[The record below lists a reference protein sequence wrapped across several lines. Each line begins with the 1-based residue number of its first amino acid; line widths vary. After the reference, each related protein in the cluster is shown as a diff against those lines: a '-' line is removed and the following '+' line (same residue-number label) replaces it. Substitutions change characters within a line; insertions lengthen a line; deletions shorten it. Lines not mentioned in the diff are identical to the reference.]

1 MKTEGGYFHRILEVD
16 LTKGTAAARR
26 FDDDFALRYV
36 GGRGFGIHFVA
47 ENLKA
52 HGGHVDPLGPENIL
66 VVAPGPLTGTYL
78 PASGKCSFVTVSPA
92 TGIYG
97 DSSMGGSFCVEIR
110 QAGYDAVVLRGAAPK
125 LSYLWIDEDVVRIVP
140 CPELAGKKCLEAEGA
155 IKEAIGDPC
164 IKVASIGVA
173 GENRVALACITADWG
188 RQSGRTGTGAVLGS
202 KNLKAIVVRGGK
214 DLPIADVAKMR
225 EIGDRGYA
233 ALRAHPLFTFW
244 QEQGLMSV
252 IDYANGMGF
261 LPTRNFRD
269 GHFDQAHEMDGYVM
283 KSRYKI
289 GDGACFAC
297 PMCCSNI
304 CLVQEGK
311 YAGTVVEGPEY
322 ETAAMLGP
330 NVGVSDFAAILRSNQ
345 LCDELGIDTISA
357 GSLIAAVIE
366 GYETGL
372 LSLEDVDGKPLRW
385 GDADAVH
392 ELIAKIARREGIGDA
407 MANGSL
413 GLIKRYPQLKP
424 LCLHVKG
431 LEQSAYDCRCAISMA
446 LGYGTSDIGA
456 HHTRAWTIAKEL
468 EMGRDWPLEKKADLV
483 IYHQTIRPLFDML
496 GVCRLPWIELGFDE
510 KYYAEMYEAVTGVP
524 TKMEDLLAKSAALYN
539 VTRRIATSHGIS
551 RKDDYPPARTFDLP
565 VQSGALAGHVLSRSD
580 YDRILDI
587 YYAKRGWSS
596 DGLPPAEAGH
606 SPT

>member
-1 MKTEGGYFHRILEVD
+1 MKTKGGYFHRILDVD
-16 LTKGTAAARR
+16 LTTGKAMARP
-26 FDDDFALRYV
+26 FDDEFALRYV
-36 GGRGFGIHFVA
+36 GGRGFGARSVA
-47 ENLKA
+47 DNLAA
-52 HGGHVDPLGPENIL
+52 HGGRVNPLGPENIL

-78 PASGKCSFVTVSPA
+78 PAAGKCSFITMSPA
-92 TGIYG
+92 TGIYA
-97 DSSMGGSFCVEIR
+97 DSSMGGSFCVELR
-110 QAGYDAVVLRGAAPK
+110 QAGYDALVLRGAAPK
-125 LSYLWIDEDVVRIVP
+125 LSYLWIDEERVQVVP
-140 CPELAGKKCLEAEGA
+140 CPELAGKRCLEAEGA
-155 IKEAIGDPC
+155 IKEAVGDAAV
-164 IKVASIGVA
+164 KVISIGPA
-173 GENRVALACITADWG
+173 GENRVLIACITGDWG
-188 RQSGRTGTGAVLGS
+188 RQSGRTGTGAVMGS

-214 DLPIADVAKMR
+214 DLPVADVPKMR

-233 ALRAHPLFTFW
+233 TLRAHPLFPLW

-252 IDYANGMGF
+252 IDYANSMGF

-269 GHFDQAHEMDGYVM
+269 GHFDEAERMDGFVM

-289 GDGACFAC
+289 GDGACFGC

-304 CLVQEGK
+304 CLVREGK

-330 NVGVSDFAAILRSNQ
+330 DVGVSDFAAILRSNQ

-372 LSLEDVDGKPLRW
+372 LSLDDVDGRPLRW

-392 ELIAKIARREGIGDA
+392 ELIAKIARREGIGNTLAD
-407 MANGSL
+407 GSP
-413 GLIKRYPQLKP
+413 GVIKRFPQLKP
-424 LCLHVKG
+424 LLLQVKG

-446 LGYGTSDIGA
+446 LAYGTSDIGA
-456 HHTRAWTIAKEL
+456 HHARAWTIAKEL
-468 EMGRDWPLEKKADLV
+468 EMGRDWSLEKKADLV

-510 KYYAEMYEAVTGVP
+510 RYYAEMFEAVTGVP
-524 TKMEDLLAKSAALYN
+524 TKLDDLLARSRAIYDL
-539 VTRRIATSHGIS
+539 TRRIAVSHGVS
-551 RKDDYPPARTFDLP
+551 RKDDYPPDRTFDHP
-565 VQSGALAGHVLSRSD
+565 VETGPLAGHVLSRAD

-587 YYAKRGWSS
+587 YYAKRGWSP
-596 DGLPPAEAGH
+596 DGIPPAE
-606 SPT
+606 